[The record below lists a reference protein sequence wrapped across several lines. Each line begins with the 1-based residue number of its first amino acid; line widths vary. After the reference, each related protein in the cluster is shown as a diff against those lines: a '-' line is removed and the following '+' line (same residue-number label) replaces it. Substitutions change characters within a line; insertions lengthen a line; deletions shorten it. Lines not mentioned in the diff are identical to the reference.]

1 MSRPTALSGLAGI
14 VLLDVGWFWDPAAPF
29 GSDAHIAA
37 WYASHGDAAWLAAAA
52 VTVLAAPFLWIFAN
66 CVRDRLA
73 AGGASRSLRL
83 VASGAGKAFAL
94 TVLVFGLLYAAI
106 PLSRTFTVVG
116 APGGAVS
123 RFWDGAVFGEYIVA
137 ATLSV
142 LVLVGAVSVAA
153 FRRQGIPLGLGIAG
167 VPLAVLV
174 LATFFL
180 PMAGITLWFLAASIT
195 LAASRPRSVERAT
208 AVQPAPAQ
216 AAL

>member
-1 MSRPTALSGLAGI
+1 MSRLSALSGLAGI

-37 WYASHGDAAWLAAAA
+37 WYASHGDAQWLAAAA
-52 VTVLAAPFLWIFAN
+52 VTLLAAPFLWFFATG
-66 CVRDRLA
+66 LP
-73 AGGASRSLRL
+73 SR
-83 VASGAGKAFAL
+83 VAVGAGKAFAL

-116 APGGAVS
+116 APSGAVS

-142 LVLVGAVSVAA
+142 VVLVGTVSVAA

-167 VPLAVLV
+167 IPLAVLV

-195 LAASRPRSVERAT
+195 LAARRPRPAEVVAQPVPA
-208 AVQPAPAQ
+208 AV
-216 AAL
+216 